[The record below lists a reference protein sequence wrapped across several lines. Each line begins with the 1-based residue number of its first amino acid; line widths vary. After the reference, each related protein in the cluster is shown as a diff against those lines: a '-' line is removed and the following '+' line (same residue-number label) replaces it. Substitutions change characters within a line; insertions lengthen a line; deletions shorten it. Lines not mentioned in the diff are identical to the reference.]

1 MIFESTSI
9 GMIVCVAS
17 WLTPEANLVQPAEWT
32 IDEATAAAPVPAQKS
47 DVRDAIKR
55 VMPAHVRIN
64 VSRHPDAADPKV
76 QDGGEMPVEVVS
88 GILFDAS
95 GFIVTVAEP
104 LAHADAVCVDT
115 HSGNPSVAVIVGY
128 DTMTNIGVL
137 KIDPIE
143 LKLPEF
149 TSSLELEAGAGL
161 FSIGNPYNLG
171 PAATLGFVAAV
182 DREVKIGEHD
192 WRHVLQVSMP
202 VNEGDQ
208 GGPVADAE
216 GHVVAMLLTTLRQDA
231 SRGMTVAPQ
240 GVSFA
245 VPMERA
251 LPTARAIRKLWEAS
265 LEAVDGETTAADR
278 PWLGVRGHDIADPTL
293 RRHLRLPQDVGVL
306 IERVFRNSPAE
317 TGGLLAD
324 DVIVGFGGEP
334 VRGSEDLSQRIMSA
348 KPRSMVTLDI
358 IRAGEPQSITLT
370 IGSY

>member
-1 MIFESTSI
+1 MIFEGTHFGLI
-9 GMIVCVAS
+9 LCAAS
-17 WLTPEANLVQPAEWT
+17 WLAPDASVLQPPEWT
-32 IDEATAAAPVPAQKS
+32 IDEPTGAAVAPAAKP
-47 DVRDAIKR
+47 DVRTAIKR
-55 VMPAHVRIN
+55 VMPAHVRVN
-64 VSRHPDAADPKV
+64 VSRHPDAAEPKV
-76 QDGGEMPVEVVS
+76 QDGGSVRVEVVS

-104 LAHADAVCVDT
+104 LANADAICVDT
-115 HSGNPSVAVIVGY
+115 YAGNPSVAVIVGY

-137 KIDPIE
+137 KIDPID

-149 TSSLELEAGAGL
+149 TSSLELEAGADL

-171 PAATLGFVAAV
+171 PAATLGYVSAV

-216 GHVVAMLLTTLRQDA
+216 GRVVAMLLTTMREDPA
-231 SRGMTVAPQ
+231 RGIHGSPQ

-265 LEAVDGETTAADR
+265 LEAADGEAVAADR
-278 PWLGVRGHDIADPTL
+278 PWLGVRGYDIEDPTL
-293 RRHLRLPQDVGVL
+293 RRHLRLEDGVGVL

-317 TGGLLAD
+317 TGGLMSD

-334 VRGSEDLSQRIMSA
+334 VRGSEDLSRRIMSA
-348 KPRSMVTLDI
+348 KPRSMITLDI
-358 IRAGEPQSITLT
+358 IRAGEAKSITLT
-370 IGSY
+370 VGSY

>member
-1 MIFESTSI
+1 MIFEHTSI
-9 GMIVCVAS
+9 GVIVCVAS
-17 WLTPEANLVQPAEWT
+17 WLTPEANLLQPPEWT
-32 IDEATAAAPVPAQKS
+32 IDESTPAVAAPVAKT

-55 VMPAHVRIN
+55 VMPSHVRVNI
-64 VSRHPDAADPKV
+64 SSHPDASEPKIA
-76 QDGGEMPVEVVS
+76 DGGEVPVEVVS

-104 LAHADAVCVDT
+104 LARADTVCVDT
-115 HSGNPSVAVIVGY
+115 HTGNPSVAVIVGY

-137 KIDPIE
+137 KIDPID

-208 GGPVADAE
+208 GGPVADAQ
-216 GHVVAMLLTTLRQDA
+216 GRVVAMLLTTLRQDA
-231 SRGMTVAPQ
+231 ARGMTVAPQ

-265 LEAVDGETTAADR
+265 QEATDSTTPKSER
-278 PWLGVRGHDIADPTL
+278 PWLGVRGYDIEDLTL
-293 RRHLRLPQDVGVL
+293 RRHLRLPPGVGVL

-317 TGGLLAD
+317 TGGLMAD
-324 DVIVGFGGEP
+324 DVIVGFAGEP
-334 VRGSEDLSQRIMSA
+334 VRGSDDLSQRIMNA
-348 KPRSMVTLDI
+348 KPNSMVTIDL
-358 IRAGEPQSITLT
+358 IRAGESQSITLT